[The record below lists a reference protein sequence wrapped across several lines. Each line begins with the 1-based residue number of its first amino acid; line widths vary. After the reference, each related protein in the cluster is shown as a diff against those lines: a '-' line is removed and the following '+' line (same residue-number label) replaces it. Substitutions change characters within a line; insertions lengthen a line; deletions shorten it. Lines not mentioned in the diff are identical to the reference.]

1 LSLRDRTSAGAHG
14 CARPHDRAFRESCAG
29 FAVSDDPLSSPRV
42 RVGMVDAHDLL
53 LAGARALMAMH
64 SSPAEFVAGA
74 NTVEVLL
81 KGGHQ
86 FDVVVLDVRLSD
98 GSTAEENVR
107 RLSAE
112 SWTVLLHADRRHREA
127 GPVLRRS
134 PASGLVWK
142 NDGARALLDAIVT
155 VGRGEEWTS
164 EVDANTVDLTH
175 RETQVLICYAAGR
188 TYAETA
194 QYLNPPI
201 SVESVKTYL
210 SRIRK
215 RYEAAG
221 RPASTRLELRRRALE
236 DGIVAPE

>member
-1 LSLRDRTSAGAHG
+1 M
-14 CARPHDRAFRESCAG
+14 
-29 FAVSDDPLSSPRV
+29 SDDTLATPRI

-64 SSPAEFVAGA
+64 NSPAEFVAGA
-74 NTVEVLL
+74 NTVQVLL

-98 GSTAEENVR
+98 ASTVEENIR

-112 SWTVLLHADRRHREA
+112 GWAVLLYADRRHREA
-127 GPVLRRS
+127 GPILRRS

-142 NDGARALLDAIVT
+142 NDGARALLDAVVT
-155 VGRGEEWTS
+155 VGRGEAWTS
-164 EVDANTVDLTH
+164 EIDANTVDLTH
-175 RETQVLICYAAGR
+175 RETQVLVCYAAGR

-194 QYLNPPI
+194 QHLDPPI

-215 RYEAAG
+215 RYDSAG

-236 DGIVAPE
+236 DGILAPE